1 MILSF
6 GGRKFKCSHVVAKQR
21 FQLCNQKSKD
31 ERQCYLQKDDDL
43 ENRVICFFCVE
54 CRLFCPAERN
64 FMSERQNP
72 SHERIRTRQR
82 TTVFR
87 LGNSQ
92 YLEDE
97 KVQNPEAKMI
107 VPGN

>member
-1 MILSF
+1 MRDSAIFRKMMTWKIGLS
-6 GGRKFKCSHVVAKQR
+6 V
-21 FQLCNQKSKD
+21 
-31 ERQCYLQKDDDL
+31 
-43 ENRVICFFCVE
+43 FFCVE